1 LRLILHPTSV
11 FSGMRP
17 YSYLLRYNPF
27 NFMKFWLVL
36 ILFTPLMAL
45 VASVDWVPTF
55 ADRPVPAEQVAAIT
69 AALPAKPIVSTED
82 ERRILVYSATQ
93 GFRHKSIPH
102 GKLAL
107 ELMGKT
113 TEAYTCVISDHP
125 KHFEP
130 EALAAFDAVLL
141 LSPTLDMFLPS
152 EKQRDQ
158 FSEAEWAALT
168 ERQKRLTDNLVA
180 YVQSGGGLMG
190 IHAATDA
197 CYNHKEYGEMIGGY
211 FGGHPWNKKCNV
223 TIVVE
228 DPEHETI
235 KPVFDG
241 VDDFRLV
248 EEIYQFK
255 EEPYS
260 RENLR
265 ILLHLDPDRSDKVEG
280 MNRKDNDY
288 PVAWVQKVGEG
299 RVFYTSIGHNEH
311 IYANPLMLKHYL
323 AGIQFAVGDL
333 QADTTPSA
341 QLVK

>member
-1 LRLILHPTSV
+1 
-11 FSGMRP
+11 
-17 YSYLLRYNPF
+17 
-27 NFMKFWLVL
+27 
-36 ILFTPLMAL
+36 
-45 VASVDWVPTF
+45 
-55 ADRPVPAEQVAAIT
+55 
-69 AALPAKPIVSTED
+69 
-82 ERRILVYSATQ
+82 
-93 GFRHKSIPH
+93 
-102 GKLAL
+102 
-107 ELMGKT
+107 
-113 TEAYTCVISDHP
+113 
-125 KHFEP
+125 
-130 EALAAFDAVLL
+130 
-141 LSPTLDMFLPS
+141 
-152 EKQRDQ
+152 
-158 FSEAEWAALT
+158 
-168 ERQKRLTDNLVA
+168 
-180 YVQSGGGLMG
+180 
-190 IHAATDA
+190 
-197 CYNHKEYGEMIGGY
+197 
-211 FGGHPWNKKCNV
+211 
-223 TIVVE
+223 
-228 DPEHETI
+228 
-235 KPVFDG
+235 VFDG